1 MTGSDQF
8 HFFSFNSPLSA
19 LFMQY
24 NCIPSIIFYLLI
36 LLITAS
42 LCQPISHIEP
52 PGSPPGLLL
61 LEVRYTYMAAKKQDA
76 LSYVLPGNS
85 LLLVVAV
92 LISIIVR
99 ILVFSHLC
107 HMHFCCFAFLS
118 VRFLSDAFFPYA
130 FLFDVFLDALLF
142 DVCLSASL

>member
-1 MTGSDQF
+1 
-8 HFFSFNSPLSA
+8 
-19 LFMQY
+19 MQY

-99 ILVFSHLC
+99 ILVFRIFVICIFVVCILVC
-107 HMHFCCFAFLS
+107 YIS
-118 VRFLSDAFFPYA
+118 VRITI
-130 FLFDVFLDALLF
+130 
-142 DVCLSASL
+142 